1 MGETKNAADKPGG
14 NRPPGT
20 NEKSHAKPDDNQLKI
35 DLCRHLNLP
44 LFSCPNKT
52 TSQSVLMGTIRRFST
67 AVHGALNRR
76 RSDRTFPFAYYRS
89 D

>member
-52 TSQSVLMGTIRRFST
+52 TSQSVLCISLTKVTITNVRE
-67 AVHGALNRR
+67 
-76 RSDRTFPFAYYRS
+76 PK
-89 D
+89 

>member
-1 MGETKNAADKPGG
+1 
-14 NRPPGT
+14 
-20 NEKSHAKPDDNQLKI
+20 
-35 DLCRHLNLP
+35 
-44 LFSCPNKT
+44 
-52 TSQSVLMGTIRRFST
+52 MGTIRRFST